1 MQNEMT
7 AAIKQVGEKGV
18 TNVIFA
24 ITIGFIVIF
33 IAVGI
38 IYIVLSDRLNG
49 LDAYRTK
56 TLFDAVKAQKE
67 TCDINNTHLQGI
79 TEWIRQ
85 QPKLTPPPD
94 LMISKPCPALPTLE
108 PQK

>member
-1 MQNEMT
+1 MT
-7 AAIKQVGEKGV
+7 IKQVGEKGV
-18 TNVIFA
+18 TNVVFA
-24 ITIGFIVIF
+24 ITIGFVVIF

-49 LDAYRTK
+49 LDANRTK
-56 TLFDAVKAQKE
+56 ALFDTIKVQKE
-67 TCDINNTHLQGI
+67 ACDLNNAHLQGI
-79 TEWIRQ
+79 AEWIRQ

-94 LMISKPCPALPTLE
+94 LMINKPCPALPTLE

>member
-1 MQNEMT
+1 MT
-7 AAIKQVGEKGV
+7 IKQVGEKGV
-18 TNVIFA
+18 TNTVFA
-24 ITIGFIVIF
+24 IAILGIVIF

-38 IYIVLSDRLNG
+38 VYIVLSDRLNG

-56 TLFDAVKAQKE
+56 ALFDTIKAQKE
-67 TCDINNTHLQGI
+67 ACDLNNAHLQGI
-79 TEWIRQ
+79 AEWIRQ

-94 LMISKPCPALPTLE
+94 LMINKPCPALPTLE